1 MVQNFSYLSRHK
13 AYVLALYRYTLRA
26 TASRC
31 SSVHLRCRIRNTL
44 RDIMSKHKHDKS
56 SWTVFRLLEKMGKL
70 NKCLKQGDVQ
80 QVWSMLTAMG
90 KKKKPHSKKPVT
102 HALREFSQSAP
113 GTESL
118 SLVEQRES
126 HMLAQYI
133 SRNQQHGRL
142 PRHIPHEY
150 QMKLLLPL
158 ATHEKDVEK
167 LRMIEA
173 QLSKGPPKCFLTSTA
188 AGSGKI
194 WFVRSAVNKGK
205 RQSRNLGI
213 FLRREKKLAQK
224 RLNYW
229 ESCKNNANWALHE
242 AIWEQCLEDGT
253 ILHFAPEKYLRSLNL
268 SLDDDENPVPLWKD
282 RECPAKVVEWLQP
295 IKDAMDS
302 LARINLDRK
311 ESFKK
316 HRDDVLLTGGQ
327 FEFYKNQGNKLHAR
341 RVKRFEHLVQDELP
355 YVVPYISG
363 RDLRSLLSKY
373 RL

>member
-1 MVQNFSYLSRHK
+1 MVQNFSHLSSHK

-26 TASRC
+26 TSSRC

-44 RDIMSKHKHDKS
+44 RDMMFKHKHDKS
-56 SWTVFRLLEKMGKL
+56 SWTVFRLLEKMSKL
-70 NKCLKQGDVQ
+70 NKCLEQGEVQ

-90 KKKKPHSKKPVT
+90 KKKPCKKPVT
-102 HALREFSQSAP
+102 NVLRDLSQSVP
-113 GTESL
+113 STDTVNV
-118 SLVEQRES
+118 VEQRES
-126 HMLAQYI
+126 HILAQYI
-133 SRNQQHGRL
+133 NRGQQQGRL
-142 PRHIPHEY
+142 PGHIPREY

-158 ATHEKDVEK
+158 AIHERNVEK
-167 LRMIEA
+167 LGA
-173 QLSKGPPKCFLTSTA
+173 VQSQLSKGPPKCFLTSTA

-224 RLNYW
+224 RLNHW
-229 ESCKNNANWALHE
+229 EACKKNANWAVHE

-253 ILHFAPEKYLRSLNL
+253 ILDFAPEKYLRSLNL
-268 SLDDDENPVPLWKD
+268 SLDDDESSVQLVKD
-282 RECPAKVVEWLQP
+282 RECPTKVIEWLQP

-302 LARINLDRK
+302 LARINQERK

-327 FEFYKNQGNKLHAR
+327 YEFYKNQGNKLYAR
-341 RVKRFEHLVQDELP
+341 RVKRFGNLVQNELP

-363 RDLRSLLSKY
+363 RDLASLLSKY
-373 RL
+373 HL